1 MPPKKTATPKWFAT
15 PALHAPTLRHVHRL
29 LRAEG
34 ARLER
39 AAKDAGREGGV
50 LLAHAAGEWA
60 RATACADLAAQVER
74 LLDDAE
80 SAG

>member
-1 MPPKKTATPKWFAT
+1 MPPRKPAT
-15 PALHAPTLRHVHRL
+15 PATLALHRPTLWHVHRL
-29 LRAEG
+29 LCAEER
-34 ARLER
+34 RLHR

>member
-1 MPPKKTATPKWFAT
+1 MPAKKPAKKPAT
-15 PALHAPTLRHVHRL
+15 PALHAPTLSHVYRL

-34 ARLER
+34 DRLER

-60 RATACADLAAQVER
+60 RATACADLAAKVER
-74 LLDDAE
+74 LIDDADE
-80 SAG
+80 D

>member
-1 MPPKKTATPKWFAT
+1 MPAKKPATPPRKPAT
-15 PALHAPTLRHVHRL
+15 PALHAPTLWHVHRL

-74 LLDDAE
+74 LIDDADE
-80 SAG
+80 G

>member
-1 MPPKKTATPKWFAT
+1 MPPRKPATPPRKPT
-15 PALHAPTLRHVHRL
+15 LHAPTLAHVYRL

-60 RATACADLAAQVER
+60 RATACADLAAKVER
-74 LLDDAE
+74 LIDDADE
-80 SAG
+80 D